1 MYRHILL
8 PVDGSEPSDRA
19 ARRGID
25 LAKALGARVT
35 VVTVT
40 TPWATQFSREL
51 AVVVPD
57 VIVPETDYEQKA
69 QAAAQGVLARI
80 SDAAKAA
87 DVPCEKMRL
96 RHRDTHR
103 AIIEASE
110 QQQCDLI
117 VMGSHASRGMM
128 GALLGSETVKVLT
141 GSKIPVL
148 VYREP

>member
-25 LAKALGARVT
+25 LAKTLGARVT
-35 VVTVT
+35 AVTVT
-40 TPWATQFSREL
+40 TPWAAQFSREL

-57 VIVPETDYEQKA
+57 VIVPESDYEQKA
-69 QAAAQGVLARI
+69 GAAAQGVLGRI

-87 DVPCEKMRL
+87 GVPCKTMQL
-96 RHRDTHR
+96 RHRDTHL
-103 AIIEASE
+103 AIIDVAE

-148 VYREP
+148 VHREV